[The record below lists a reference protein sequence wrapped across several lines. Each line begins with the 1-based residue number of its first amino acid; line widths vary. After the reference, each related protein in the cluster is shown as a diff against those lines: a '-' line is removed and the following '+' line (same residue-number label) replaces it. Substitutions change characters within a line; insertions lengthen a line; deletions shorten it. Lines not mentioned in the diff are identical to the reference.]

1 MCWFISPFKESAIQP
16 SRLNRID
23 FFFSSSLFFFL
34 SPSLQDVSN
43 IPDLKCDGGEHGLAE
58 DVLEPP
64 FLSDHL

>member
-1 MCWFISPFKESAIQP
+1 MCWFISPFKESAIQT

-23 FFFSSSLFFFL
+23 FFFHHLSFFL